1 MLSKLQMRALET
13 CCYIIGAGAFGVFI
27 RWLQNVAGTN
37 DEQLYNDTL
46 WSYLVPVIIIA
57 AALVFVGMV
66 RKLAKDRL
74 YVDEDV
80 CAALKNTGKIYQAIR
95 IVIGVIMA
103 GGSALLIAQCELDKA
118 ANLLRAVGILGFM
131 TGVSFPFM
139 MRWYN
144 DPERKAGLMYLFS
157 ILPVIMFSVWLIATY
172 KQNDING
179 VVWQYGVEIIAV
191 CAAICAFF
199 RAAGFSF
206 YSVRSSRI
214 LFSSFFGAFLLIVTL
229 ADERYLG
236 QQAMIVGSACM
247 LLYYDWVLIVNM
259 KQKDP
264 PLSYQPRDGFDHL
277 YTEAPGR
284 SRNDG

>member
-13 CCYIIGAGAFGVFI
+13 CCYVVGAGAFGVFI
-27 RWLQNVAGTN
+27 RWLHNIAGTN
-37 DEQLYNDTL
+37 DEHLYNDTI
-46 WSYLVPVIIIA
+46 WAFLVPLIIII

-66 RKLAKDRL
+66 RKFAKDRF

-80 CAALKNTGKIYQAIR
+80 CEALKNTGRIYQAIR

-103 GGSALLIAQCELDKA
+103 GGSALLIAQCELDRA
-118 ANLLRAVGILGFM
+118 ANLLRVVGAMGVI

-139 MRWYN
+139 MKWYN
-144 DPERKAGLMYLFS
+144 QPKRRESLMYVFS
-157 ILPVIMFSVWLIATY
+157 ILPVLMFSVWLVATY

-206 YSVRSSRI
+206 YSVKSTRI
-214 LFSSFFGAFLLIVTL
+214 LFSSFFGAFILIVTL

-236 QQAMIVGSACM
+236 QQAMIIGSVCM

-259 KQKDP
+259 KQKAP

-277 YTEAPGR
+277 Y
-284 SRNDG
+284 N

>member
-13 CCYIIGAGAFGVFI
+13 CCYIVGAGAFGVFI

-37 DEQLYNDTL
+37 DDQLYNASL
-46 WSYLVPVIIIA
+46 WSFLVPLVMII

-66 RKLAKDRL
+66 RKLGKDRL

-80 CAALKNTGKIYQAIR
+80 CEALKNSGRIYQAIR
-95 IVIGVIMA
+95 IAIGIIMA
-103 GGSALLIAQCELDKA
+103 AGSALLMAQCELDNA
-118 ANLLRAVGILGFM
+118 ADLLRVLGILGVF

-139 MRWYN
+139 MKWYN
-144 DPERKAGLMYLFS
+144 QTERRTSLMYIFS
-157 ILPVIMFSVWLIATY
+157 MLPVIMFCVWLIATY

-179 VVWQYGVEIIAV
+179 VVWQYGVEIVAV

-206 YSVRSSRI
+206 YSVKSQRI
-214 LFSSFFGAFLLIVTL
+214 LFSSFFGAFMLIVTL

-236 QQAMIVGSACM
+236 QQIMILASVGM

-259 KQKDP
+259 KQKEA
-264 PLSYQPRDGFDHL
+264 PLSYQPRDGFEHL
-277 YTEAPGR
+277 Y
-284 SRNDG
+284 N

>member
-1 MLSKLQMRALET
+1 MLSKLQMKALET

-37 DEQLYNDTL
+37 DEQLYNDTI
-46 WSYLVPVIIIA
+46 WTFLVPLIIII

-66 RKLAKDRL
+66 RKLAKERL
-74 YVDEDV
+74 YVDEDI
-80 CAALKNTGKIYQAIR
+80 CTALKNTGRIYQAIR
-95 IVIGVIMA
+95 IAIGVIMA
-103 GGSALLIAQCELDKA
+103 GGSALLITECELDKA
-118 ANLLRAVGILGFM
+118 ATLLRVVGAMGVI
-131 TGVSFPFM
+131 TGISFPFM
-139 MRWYN
+139 MKWYN
-144 DPERKAGLMYLFS
+144 EPNRREGLMYLFS

-206 YSVRSSRI
+206 YSVKSSRI
-214 LFSSFFGAFLLIVTL
+214 LFSSFFGAFILIVTL

-236 QQAMIVGSACM
+236 QQIMIIGSASM

-259 KQKDP
+259 QQKAP

-277 YTEAPGR
+277 Y
-284 SRNDG
+284 N

>member
-1 MLSKLQMRALET
+1 MLSKLQMKALET

-37 DEQLYNDTL
+37 DEQLYNDTI
-46 WSYLVPVIIIA
+46 WAFLVPLIIII

-66 RKLAKDRL
+66 RKLAKERL
-74 YVDEDV
+74 YIDEDI
-80 CAALKNTGKIYQAIR
+80 CTALKNTGRIYQAIR
-95 IVIGVIMA
+95 IAIGVIMA

-118 ANLLRAVGILGFM
+118 ASLLRVVGAMGVI
-131 TGVSFPFM
+131 TGISFPFM
-139 MRWYN
+139 MKWYN
-144 DPERKAGLMYLFS
+144 EPNRREGLMYLFS
-157 ILPVIMFSVWLIATY
+157 ILPVIMFSVWLRATD

-206 YSVRSSRI
+206 YSVKSSRI
-214 LFSSFFGAFLLIVTL
+214 LFSSFFGAFILIVTL

-236 QQAMIVGSACM
+236 QQIMIIGSACM

-259 KQKDP
+259 QQKAP

-277 YTEAPGR
+277 Y
-284 SRNDG
+284 N

>member
-1 MLSKLQMRALET
+1 MLSKLQMKALET
-13 CCYIIGAGAFGVFI
+13 CCYIVGAGAFGVFI

-46 WSYLVPVIIIA
+46 WSFLVPLVMII

-80 CAALKNTGKIYQAIR
+80 CTALKNTGRVYQAIR
-95 IVIGVIMA
+95 IAIGVIMA

-118 ANLLRAVGILGFM
+118 ATLLRVVGAM
-131 TGVSFPFM
+131 GVIIGISFPFM
-139 MRWYN
+139 MKWYN
-144 DPERKAGLMYLFS
+144 EPQRREGLMYLFS
-157 ILPVIMFSVWLIATY
+157 ILPVIMFSVWLVATY

-199 RAAGFSF
+199 RVAGFSF
-206 YSVRSSRI
+206 YTVKSSRI
-214 LFSSFFGAFLLIVTL
+214 LFSSFFAAFILIVTL
-229 ADERYLG
+229 ADSRYLG
-236 QQAMIVGSACM
+236 QQAMIIGAAAM

-259 KQKDP
+259 KQKAP

-277 YTEAPGR
+277 Y
-284 SRNDG
+284 N

>member
-13 CCYIIGAGAFGVFI
+13 CCYIVGAGAFGVFI

-37 DEQLYNDTL
+37 DDQLYNDSL
-46 WSYLVPVIIIA
+46 WSFLVPLVMII

-66 RKLAKDRL
+66 RKLGKDRL

-80 CAALKNTGKIYQAIR
+80 CEALKNSGRIYQAIR
-95 IVIGVIMA
+95 IAIGVIMA
-103 GGSALLIAQCELDKA
+103 AGSALLMAQCELDNA
-118 ANLLRAVGILGFM
+118 ADLLRVLGILGVF

-139 MRWYN
+139 MKWYN
-144 DPERKAGLMYLFS
+144 QTERRTSLMYIFS
-157 ILPVIMFSVWLIATY
+157 MLPVIMFCVWLIATY

-179 VVWQYGVEIIAV
+179 VVWQYGVEIVAV

-206 YSVRSSRI
+206 YSVKSQRI
-214 LFSSFFGAFLLIVTL
+214 LFSSFFGAFMLIVTL

-236 QQAMIVGSACM
+236 QQIMILASVGM
-247 LLYYDWVLIVNM
+247 LLYYDWVLMVNM
-259 KQKDP
+259 KQKEA
-264 PLSYQPRDGFDHL
+264 PLSYQPRDGFEHL
-277 YTEAPGR
+277 Y
-284 SRNDG
+284 N

>member
-13 CCYIIGAGAFGVFI
+13 CCYIVGAGAFGVFI

-37 DEQLYNDTL
+37 DDQLYNASL
-46 WSYLVPVIIIA
+46 WSFLVPLVMII
-57 AALVFVGMV
+57 AALVFIGMV
-66 RKLAKDRL
+66 RKLGKDRL

-80 CAALKNTGKIYQAIR
+80 CEALKNSGRIYQAIR
-95 IVIGVIMA
+95 IAIGVIMA
-103 GGSALLIAQCELDKA
+103 AGSALLMAQCELDNA
-118 ANLLRAVGILGFM
+118 ADLLRVLGILGVF

-139 MRWYN
+139 MKWYN
-144 DPERKAGLMYLFS
+144 QTERRTSLMYIFS
-157 ILPVIMFSVWLIATY
+157 MLPVIMFCVWLIATY

-179 VVWQYGVEIIAV
+179 VVWQYGVEIVAV

-206 YSVRSSRI
+206 YSVKSQRI
-214 LFSSFFGAFLLIVTL
+214 LFSSFFGAFMLIVTL

-236 QQAMIVGSACM
+236 QQIMILASVGM

-259 KQKDP
+259 KQKEA
-264 PLSYQPRDGFDHL
+264 PLSYQPRDGFEHL
-277 YTEAPGR
+277 Y
-284 SRNDG
+284 N

>member
-13 CCYIIGAGAFGVFI
+13 CCYIVGAGAFGVFI

-37 DEQLYNDTL
+37 EDKLYNDTI
-46 WSYLVPVIIIA
+46 WAFLVPLVIIIG
-57 AALVFVGMV
+57 ALVFVGMV

-80 CAALKNTGKIYQAIR
+80 CTALQNSGKIYQAIR
-95 IVIGVIMA
+95 IAIGVIMA
-103 GGSALLIAQCELDKA
+103 AGSALLMAQCELDNA
-118 ANLLRAVGILGFM
+118 ADLLRILGILGMF

-139 MRWYN
+139 MKWYN
-144 DPERKAGLMYLFS
+144 DPERRIGLMYIFS
-157 ILPVIMFSVWLIATY
+157 MLPVIMYCVWLIATY

-206 YSVRSSRI
+206 YSAKYQRV
-214 LFSSFFGAFLLIVTL
+214 LFSSFFGAFILIVTL

-236 QQAMIVGSACM
+236 QQIMIIASAAM

-259 KQKDP
+259 KQKEAP
-264 PLSYQPRDGFDHL
+264 MSYQPRDGFEHL
-277 YTEAPGR
+277 Y
-284 SRNDG
+284 N

>member
-1 MLSKLQMRALET
+1 MLSKLQMKALET

-37 DEQLYNDTL
+37 DEQLYNGTI
-46 WSYLVPVIIIA
+46 WTFLVPLIIII

-66 RKLAKDRL
+66 RKLAKERL
-74 YVDEDV
+74 YVDEDI
-80 CAALKNTGKIYQAIR
+80 CTALKNTGRIYQAIR
-95 IVIGVIMA
+95 IAIGVIMA
-103 GGSALLIAQCELDKA
+103 GGSALLITECELDKA
-118 ANLLRAVGILGFM
+118 ATLLRVVGAM
-131 TGVSFPFM
+131 GVITSISFPFM
-139 MRWYN
+139 MKWYN
-144 DPERKAGLMYLFS
+144 EPNRREGLMYLFS

-206 YSVRSSRI
+206 YSVKSSRI
-214 LFSSFFGAFLLIVTL
+214 LFSSFFGAFILIVTL

-236 QQAMIVGSACM
+236 QQIMIIGSASM

-259 KQKDP
+259 QQKAP

-277 YTEAPGR
+277 Y
-284 SRNDG
+284 N